1 MTMVSGSWP
10 KSETLSQC
18 FTLVRWFHQHGADW
32 SGTPTELAFT
42 IATSGEGA
50 AWFRSSDELVK
61 FIETNSDML
70 RDLGLEAI
78 VRREVGRVT
87 IDFKGNNLGHVM
99 PTTAPTDLSTHLA
112 AIEAKLN
119 QQTSAETVTPTPPV
133 TPQKP
138 IVDLGAR
145 LHDLIDEDADK
156 VTPYEPMKI
165 EAPVLR
171 EPTKVE
177 EKPAASPRKNNA
189 LFVLSGV
196 VIVLVLASLVWSR
209 TRTAPS
215 PHPSVAQTQQ
225 PIQKSAE
232 TAPAVATPTV
242 PTPEATPQS
251 QPQQQVP
258 PVATTPTENLDP
270 AERQKFDAILA
281 AATTNKLA
289 APQYELGMRYAQGTG
304 VTKDNAQAFVWLTLA
319 EVNGSAEATSALQ
332 VVQPNLSHDELQ
344 RARIAI
350 ANAFTSGVV
359 VNKNDV
365 QSYRWLMKAER
376 DGSTEALNLRK
387 GLELRMFAWQIIQAG
402 GTPPGPVKKK

>member
-1 MTMVSGSWP
+1 MVSGSWP

-42 IATSGEGA
+42 IATTGEGP

-61 FIETNSDML
+61 FIETNCDML
-70 RDLGLEAI
+70 RDLGLAAT
-78 VRREVGRVT
+78 VRREVGRIT
-87 IDFKGNNLGHVM
+87 IDFKSNNLGQVM
-99 PTTAPTDLSTHLA
+99 PTTGPTDLSTHLA

-119 QQTSAETVTPTPPV
+119 QQTSAETVIPAPPAP
-133 TPQKP
+133 PQKP

-156 VTPYEPMKI
+156 STPYEPAKVETPQVREAPKI
-165 EAPVLR
+165 EAKPV
-171 EPTKVE
+171 
-177 EKPAASPRKNNA
+177 RKNTS
-189 LFVLSGV
+189 FVAVAGV
-196 VIVLVLASLVWSR
+196 AIVLVLAGLVWSR
-209 TRTAPS
+209 TRTAPT
-215 PHPSVAQTQQ
+215 PRPSVPTTQK
-225 PIQKSAE
+225 PPE
-232 TAPAVATPTV
+232 TAPAVATS
-242 PTPEATPQS
+242 TPPPAEVTPQP
-251 QPQQQVP
+251 QPQ
-258 PVATTPTENLDP
+258 PVATPAASTENLDP

-281 AATTNKLA
+281 AATTGKLP

-304 VTKDNAQAFVWLTLA
+304 VAKDNAQAFVWLTLA

-332 VVQPNLSHDELQ
+332 VVQPNLSHDEMQ

-365 QSYRWLMKAER
+365 QAYRWIMKAER
-376 DGSTEALNLRK
+376 DGSPEAVNFRK
-387 GLELRMFAWQIIQAG
+387 GLEVRMFAWQIIQAG
-402 GTPPGPVKKK
+402 GTPPVPIKKR